1 MSRISIYCFFRCFI
15 LKKYNFKRRKS
26 SSELFYSGMD
36 PKYRKTQPIYNAIEC
51 RQWNRALNLC
61 KDKKIEKWDIVKVL
75 KGKY

>member
-1 MSRISIYCFFRCFI
+1 
-15 LKKYNFKRRKS
+15 
-26 SSELFYSGMD
+26 MD